1 MDQNSALAE
10 FSDCCRTSENRGT
23 VTILS
28 NKPPLE
34 HYGQISLRE
43 GKVSRITLQRGSFQ
57 GIQDI
62 EIVLKLYR
70 ILSGFHESGSVQ
82 LDISSSE
89 HLLGDLK
96 LITLRFPTGRK
107 LEMRIMLRD
116 NPKSKSSATIL
127 EELSDQTAPE

>member
-10 FSDCCRTSENRGT
+10 FSDCCRTSENRDT

-28 NKPPLE
+28 NEPPFE
-34 HYGQISLRE
+34 HYGQIRCERESLPDHSTE
-43 GKVSRITLQRGSFQ
+43 GQFPRNTGYRDCLETLSYTF
-57 GIQDI
+57 
-62 EIVLKLYR
+62 
-70 ILSGFHESGSVQ
+70 GFHEGGSVQ

-96 LITLRFPTGRK
+96 LTTLRFPTGRK
-107 LEMRIMLRD
+107 LEMRIILRD